1 MYNNVQVLPR
11 CYKKNCTSRSRFL
24 NLYFCF
30 AKIYFA
36 PPYTLHYNAFSLQF
50 RPQQLKLSNRWC
62 LKKCRIFFARD
73 LSTAQSGAP
82 FIGFEMNDWL
92 RQELNEQIYPD
103 GLDYKEEDI
112 PDIMTCAGLLVNFI
126 CFNIDVSRHTT
137 SN

>member
-1 MYNNVQVLPR
+1 MF
-11 CYKKNCTSRSRFL
+11 CKKDFTSRLRSL
-24 NLYFCF
+24 GLYFCF

-36 PPYTLHYNAFSLQF
+36 PPYTLHYNA
-50 RPQQLKLSNRWC
+50 
-62 LKKCRIFFARD
+62 FFARD

-112 PDIMTCAGLLVNFI
+112 PDIMTCAGLLVNLI
-126 CFNIDVSRHTT
+126 CFNIDVSWDTT
-137 SN
+137 ST